1 MDRRTV
7 AAILSFIGVLCFI
20 SIGYAIMPANIATFA
35 GIACFMASGLVWS
48 LPFFRRD
55 R

>member
-1 MDRRTV
+1 MDRRSI

-20 SIGYAIMPANIATFA
+20 SIGFSLLPANVATFA

-48 LPFFRRD
+48 LPFFRQD